1 MATIMGM
8 NNWHCLWACKQFV
21 PWGSSGPVLLAINNW
36 LDTTKPVEKDEEV
49 ESVTLPPGIY
59 PLLLWLSEESED
71 ESSSMTIAVDPLLVR
86 FCGRHQREGV
96 QFILDCI
103 LESYGAANI
112 NGCILADDV
121 GKHFIASVSIL

>member
-1 MATIMGM
+1 MKGVTVSRKLFQSPCPDGY
-8 NNWHCLWACKQFV
+8 NNGNEQLALCLWACKQFV

-71 ESSSMTIAVDPLLVR
+71 ESSTITIAVDPLLVC
-86 FCGRHQREGV
+86 FCQRHQRY
-96 QFILDCI
+96 C
-103 LESYGAANI
+103 
-112 NGCILADDV
+112 
-121 GKHFIASVSIL
+121 